1 MSQDLKLRHVEVTD
15 AMRDTIIDLLD
26 KIPELRSVGVVL
38 DWSVGQADFP
48 FGMMI
53 GRHGSVRM
61 PGELHGLMLQTA
73 KLSRHQSDVMA
84 EILASADKLAGDISA
99 NIAKL
104 REEVRELENK
114 KELILKD
121 QA

>member
-1 MSQDLKLRHVEVTD
+1 MSQELKFRHVEVTD
-15 AMRDTIIDLLD
+15 ALRDTILSLLD
-26 KIPELRSVGVVL
+26 RIPELRSVGVAL
-38 DWSVGQADFP
+38 DWNVGQSDFP

-73 KLSRHQSDVMA
+73 KLSNHQSEVMA
-84 EILASADKLAGDISA
+84 ELLASADKLAGDISV
-99 NIAKL
+99 NVAKL
-104 REEVRELENK
+104 KEEIKELEQK
-114 KELILKD
+114 KELLLKD

>member
-1 MSQDLKLRHVEVTD
+1 MSQELKLRHVEVTD
-15 AMRDTIIDLLD
+15 TLRDTILDLLD

-38 DWSVGQADFP
+38 DWTVGQSDFP

-73 KLSRHQSDVMA
+73 KLSHHQSEVMA
-84 EILASADKLAGDISA
+84 ELLASADKLAGDISST
-99 NIAKL
+99 IAKL
-104 REEVRELENK
+104 KEELKELEQK